1 MTQDEVIF
9 LKIGATKNLVVGVQ
23 QLFDLLLK
31 FGEIAVFLPD
41 LHIGLLLRR
50 HLQLLELLC

>member
-1 MTQDEVIF
+1 M
-9 LKIGATKNLVVGVQ
+9 KNLVVGVQ
-23 QLFDLLLK
+23 QLFDPLLK
-31 FGEIAVFLPD
+31 VGEIAVFLPD